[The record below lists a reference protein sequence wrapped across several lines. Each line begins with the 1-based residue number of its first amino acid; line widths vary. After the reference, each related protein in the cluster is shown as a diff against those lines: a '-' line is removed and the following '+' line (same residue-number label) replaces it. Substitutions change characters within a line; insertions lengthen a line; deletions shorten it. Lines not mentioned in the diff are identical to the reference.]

1 MLIRS
6 GKIQFL
12 FWTFFFSAMTYLWIV
27 AVGFQTFILPDEK
40 PLEMPQNVI
49 VLLFILYGFLT
60 ITTLSGLVVSVMIN
74 NRHYTKIFS
83 GLIILIFA
91 TIMASKGIFG

>member
-12 FWTFFFSAMTYLWIV
+12 FWTFFFSTMTYLWIV